1 MNIRMKM
8 LRAVALESDSE
19 PFYDQAKAFGERAAQ
34 ALGHTK
40 RSQITGLESQA
51 NSTQKITDVLDYLKL
66 RTARQKEW
74 RQENLGRDL
83 LAYLETDLRKARDKI
98 GALPDMTTLDAS
110 QKQEVYLLLI
120 RAFVAHLAAQYEF
133 ACQMRREQT

>member
-8 LRAVALESDSE
+8 LQAVALESDAE

-51 NSTQKITDVLDYLKL
+51 NSTQKVTDIFDYLKL

-74 RQENLGRDL
+74 QRENLGRDL
-83 LAYLETDLRKARDKI
+83 LAHLETGLRQARDRI
-98 GALPDMTTLDAS
+98 VSLPDMSSLNAW
-110 QKQEVYLLLI
+110 QRQEVYLLLI
-120 RAFVAHLAAQYEF
+120 RAFVAHLAAQYEY
-133 ACQMRREQT
+133 ACQLGRKQT